1 MKIVIAGATGKIGG
15 AALQRLLAL
24 PAVTSVIALSRR
36 KIDVEHPKLT
46 VAIIEDFLHY
56 EPGVL
61 EQLSGSEACIWSLG
75 TPTGGRDVHMDYTM
89 AAVKALK
96 SSLKNGQQFRF
107 VYVSGALVETD
118 QSKTLWFMGDMR
130 RMRGEVE
137 NAVVELGKDS
147 KQWTSFFARPSLV
160 TEGESVMR
168 FVSSSYIPVATL
180 GAALVDLAVVGG
192 EQSVLNNGELR
203 ERGKSALKAA

>member
-1 MKIVIAGATGKIGG
+1 MASSIDTDGK
-15 AALQRLLAL
+15 
-24 PAVTSVIALSRR
+24 SRHD
-36 KIDVEHPKLT
+36 ICQH
-46 VAIIEDFLHY
+46 
-56 EPGVL
+56 
-61 EQLSGSEACIWSLG
+61 
-75 TPTGGRDVHMDYTM
+75 
-89 AAVKALK
+89 
-96 SSLKNGQQFRF
+96 
-107 VYVSGALVETD
+107 GALVETD